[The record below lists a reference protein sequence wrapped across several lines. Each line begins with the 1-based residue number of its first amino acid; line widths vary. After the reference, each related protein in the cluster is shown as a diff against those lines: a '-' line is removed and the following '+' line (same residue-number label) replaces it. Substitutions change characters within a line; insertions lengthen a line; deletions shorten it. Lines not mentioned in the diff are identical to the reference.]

1 MSTLESLGLQNSD
14 QAFGYI
20 VAELGRLRDEIRERG
35 DSLRRLEDTWR
46 AHDRQEMQRVHALE
60 ERFATMEARQIT
72 KQDVQQ
78 IWEALDRL
86 GKADA
91 AESGGRKLAR
101 ELATWAAV
109 IISALALFGV
119 GQNRRMIEAE
129 RLPAQTTEQAQ

>member
-1 MSTLESLGLQNSD
+1 L
-14 QAFGYI
+14 GYI
-20 VAELGRLRDEIRERG
+20 IGELQRLREEIRDRG
-35 DSLRRLEDTWR
+35 ESLRRLEDAWR
-46 AHDRQEMQRVHALE
+46 THDRQEMQRVHNLE

-72 KQDVQQ
+72 KEDVRQ

-129 RLPAQTTEQAQ
+129 RPPAQTMEQAQ

>member
-1 MSTLESLGLQNSD
+1 MTIFESLGLKNRD
-14 QAFGYI
+14 QGLGYI
-20 VAELGRLRDEIRERG
+20 IGELQRLREEIRDRSE
-35 DSLRRLEDTWR
+35 SLRRLEDTWR

>member
-1 MSTLESLGLQNSD
+1 MTIFESLGLKNRD
-14 QAFGYI
+14 QGLGYI
-20 VAELGRLRDEIRERG
+20 IGELQRLREEIRDRSE
-35 DSLRRLEDTWR
+35 SLRRLEDTWR

-129 RLPAQTTEQAQ
+129 RLPAQTMEQAQ